1 MAISLTKRA
10 AEEVKKIMEA
20 QSLAPETVLRTVIVG
35 GGCSG
40 MQYTLGFDTKF
51 DPEIDAKYVSD
62 GVPIVAEKKFALF
75 LDGAKIDFLDTP
87 SAERRTMAARPVR
100 RAAQTSGSR
109 RPRKESDSIRI
120 RRGRKASSVTT
131 AAVTAAAGISL
142 RR

>member
-87 SAERRTMAARPVR
+87 SAKGFLIENPAFP
-100 RAAQTSGSR
+100 SG
-109 RPRKESDSIRI
+109 
-120 RRGRKASSVTT
+120 
-131 AAVTAAAGISL
+131 AGCAGCGH
-142 RR
+142 